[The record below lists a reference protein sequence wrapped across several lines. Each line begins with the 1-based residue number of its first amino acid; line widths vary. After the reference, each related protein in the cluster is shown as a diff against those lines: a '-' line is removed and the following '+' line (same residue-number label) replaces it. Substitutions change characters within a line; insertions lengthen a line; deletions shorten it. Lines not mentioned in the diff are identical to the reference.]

1 MLLDPGRCGCGFT
14 SLSPRPL
21 RKAVARMKRMLLLAT
36 AALVAAAMMV
46 AMSVP
51 ALAEGATQISGVAVL
66 DEADECDSGSVG
78 ADYALLM
85 TGDLEGCLYTFVDHE
100 TAQSSPSGTYR
111 ETGTET
117 FVASDG
123 VSMFETTYRFEAKY
137 EDVDTLSGEIFGRC
151 QHPIVEGSGTGIFQG
166 VSGRLDFKDDVETGE
181 FFYRGHLLF

>member
-85 TGDLEGCLYTFVDHE
+85 TGDLEGCLYTFVQTQE
-100 TAQSSPSGTYR
+100 SSPSGTYR
-111 ETGTET
+111 ETGTER

-123 VSMFETTYRFEAKY
+123 SGTFETTYRFEAKY

-151 QHPIVEGSGTGIFQG
+151 QHP
-166 VSGRLDFKDDVETGE
+166 
-181 FFYRGHLLF
+181 